1 MFEKRTMQPREKII
15 IDNNMRAI
23 KRITKEK
30 LIEVNMNVRVENNA
44 ILRQISIKC

>member
-15 IDNNMRAI
+15 IDNMRAI

-44 ILRQISIKC
+44 ILRKMIIIF

>member
-15 IDNNMRAI
+15 IDNMRAI

-30 LIEVNMNVRVENNA
+30 LIQVNMNVRVENNA
-44 ILRQISIKC
+44 ILRKMIIIF

>member
-1 MFEKRTMQPREKII
+1 MFEKRTMQPREKIY
-15 IDNNMRAI
+15 IDNMRAI

-44 ILRQISIKC
+44 ILRKMIIIF

>member
-15 IDNNMRAI
+15 IDNMRAI

-30 LIEVNMNVRVENNA
+30 LIEVNMNYRVESNA
-44 ILRQISIKC
+44 ILRKMIIIF

>member
-30 LIEVNMNVRVENNA
+30 LIKVNTKYECSSREQCNF
-44 ILRQISIKC
+44 KTD